1 MNVSTAEVLEE
12 NTRENFFVPRIVST
26 ELVQGKEIDLTFV
39 QFAQRKRAAT
49 TYIENVEARRET
61 KEIRKRNRINKA
73 KNFVTEILCGVV
85 MFAGFCGIVLI
96 GTIF

>member
-1 MNVSTAEVLEE
+1 MNVSTAEVLTERKE
-12 NTRENFFVPRIVST
+12 FFVPRIIST
-26 ELVQGKEIDLTFV
+26 TPVQGKEIDLTFV

>member
-26 ELVQGKEIDLTFV
+26 EPVQGKEIDLTFV

-49 TYIENVEARRET
+49 TYIENVEARREA
-61 KEIRKRNRINKA
+61 KEIRKRNKFHKV
-73 KNFVTEILCGVV
+73 KNITSEILCGVV